1 MNDTKM
7 LNDTKK
13 LSDTKYHERC
23 GRFFFAKIQ
32 KLDMSSTILASY
44 IRSIHAFKKKSS
56 LFDGFQFLSND
67 SGYRFSIRF
76 KAGDRVGHCIT

>member
-32 KLDMSSTILASY
+32 KLDMSSTIFASY
-44 IRSIHAFKKKSS
+44 IRSIHAFKKTRHYLMVFS
-56 LFDGFQFLSND
+56 FCRTIQAIGFQ
-67 SGYRFSIRF
+67 
-76 KAGDRVGHCIT
+76 